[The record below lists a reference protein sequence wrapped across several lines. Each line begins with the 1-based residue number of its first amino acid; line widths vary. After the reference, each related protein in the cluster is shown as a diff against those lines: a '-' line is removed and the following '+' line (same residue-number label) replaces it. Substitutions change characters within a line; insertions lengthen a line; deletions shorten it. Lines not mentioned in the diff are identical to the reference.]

1 MKQYE
6 NMYHLLTTKYIK
18 IGGKQFNGIRY
29 F

>member
-6 NMYHLLTTKYIK
+6 NMYHLLTTQYIK
-18 IGGKQFNGIRY
+18 NGGKQLNGIRY